1 MPHIEP
7 LSRED
12 LPDFEPLFQLVE
24 ATMGF
29 VPNSLLTLARKPDIL
44 RAFSMLVGSVLGP
57 AGSIDPGLKQLVAYV
72 ASNATGCRYCQA
84 HTAHGAVH
92 RGVSPEKLDA
102 AFEFETN
109 PAFDDAE
116 RAALRLARDSALLAN
131 EVTADHFA
139 ALRRHFSEEQI
150 VELVAVSAL
159 FAWLNRWN
167 DTLATELEALPRS
180 FAESS
185 LAARGWSVAKHAP
198 PGSRSR

>member
-1 MPHIEP
+1 MPHVDP
-7 LSRED
+7 LPREQ
-12 LPDFEPLFQLVE
+12 LPEFEPLFQLVE
-24 ATMGF
+24 GTMGF
-29 VPNSLLTLARKPDIL
+29 VPNSLLTLARRPDIL
-44 RAFSMLVGSVLGP
+44 RAFSMLVGSVLGQ

-92 RGVSPEKLDA
+92 RGVSREKLDA
-102 AFEFETN
+102 AFEFETSA
-109 PAFDDAE
+109 AFSDDE
-116 RAALRLARDSALLAN
+116 RAALRLARDSALVPN
-131 EVTADHFA
+131 EVTAEHFT

-180 FAESS
+180 FAEST
-185 LAARGWSVAKHAP
+185 LAERGWNVAKH
-198 PGSRSR
+198 G

>member
-1 MPHIEP
+1 MPHIDP
-7 LSRED
+7 LSREQ
-12 LPDFEPLFQLVE
+12 LPEFEPLFQLVE

-57 AGSIDPGLKQLVAYV
+57 GGSIDPGLKQLVAHV

-92 RGVSPEKLDA
+92 RGVSREKLDA
-102 AFEFETN
+102 AFEFESH
-109 PAFDDAE
+109 PAFTAEE
-116 RAALRLARDSALLAN
+116 RAALRLARDSALVPN
-131 EVTADHFA
+131 GVTADHFT
-139 ALRRHFSEEQI
+139 ALRPHFTDEQI

-167 DTLATELEALPRS
+167 DTLATELEATPRA
-180 FAESS
+180 FAESA
-185 LAARGWSVAKHAP
+185 LRAHGWSAGKHAGAEP
-198 PGSRSR
+198 PIA

>member
-1 MPHIEP
+1 MPHVDP
-7 LSRED
+7 LPREQ

-44 RAFSMLVGSVLGP
+44 RAFSMLVGAVLGP
-57 AGSIDPGLKQLVAYV
+57 AGSIDPGLRQLVAHV

-92 RGVSPEKLDA
+92 RGVSQQKLDA
-102 AFEFETN
+102 AFEFETD
-109 PAFDDAE
+109 PAFSDEE
-116 RAALRLARDSALLAN
+116 RAALRLARDSALVPN
-131 EVTADHFA
+131 EVTAEHFT

-180 FAESS
+180 FAEGA
-185 LAARGWSVAKHAP
+185 LAAHGWSAAKH
-198 PGSRSR
+198 G

>member
-1 MPHIEP
+1 MPHIDP
-7 LSRED
+7 LPRED
-12 LPDFEPLFQLVE
+12 LPEFEPLFQIVE

-72 ASNATGCRYCQA
+72 ASNATGCHYCQA

-92 RGVSPEKLDA
+92 RGVKLEKLDA
-102 AFEFETN
+102 AFAFETD
-109 PAFDDAE
+109 AQFDDAE
-116 RAALRLARDSALLAN
+116 RAALRLARDSALIPN
-131 EVTADHFA
+131 EVAAEHFA

-167 DTLATELEALPRS
+167 DTLATELESVPRS
-180 FAESS
+180 FAEHT
-185 LAARGWSVAKHAP
+185 LAARGWSVAKHE
-198 PGSRSR
+198 